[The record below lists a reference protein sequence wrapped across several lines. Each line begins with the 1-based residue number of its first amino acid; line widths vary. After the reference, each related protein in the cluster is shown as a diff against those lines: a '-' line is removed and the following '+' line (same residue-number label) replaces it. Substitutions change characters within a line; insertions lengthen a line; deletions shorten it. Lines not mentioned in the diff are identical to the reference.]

1 MLFSVVPPP
10 DLDNDMAMTN
20 IAAVDNAAHTN
31 DLRDRR
37 IIALPGPHPI
47 LLLLSSSYTLD
58 VFDDEYTSID
68 SATVDR
74 SSSSV
79 VASFFFVV
87 VVVDDSSDFF
97 RRSEMG
103 TRFNGTGLSRL
114 LAVIEPVAWDDVDR
128 ARDGRDGVE

>member
-1 MLFSVVPPP
+1 MLKPVVPPLA
-10 DLDNDMAMTN
+10 LDNDIAMTN
-20 IAAVDNAAHTN
+20 IDTIDNTAQTIH
-31 DLRDRR
+31 LRDRR
-37 IIALPGPHPI
+37 IIILPGPHPI

-114 LAVIEPVAWDDVDR
+114 LAVIDPVAWDDVDR